1 MVFLLLLFQPITV
14 HQAFVRFYNKENDEE
29 IIYVAEQDSN
39 KAYKFDMDVG
49 ARAGDFKHKS
59 GLYEMYLIVGDSSIS
74 NSFQWLVA
82 EIEIKFSANTHVGGE
97 QTLLLNLFFCQ
108 KFNFLLLNFLTDA
121 KKQPIRAPLPEIHHQ
136 FRVPDKR
143 PSRIV
148 SDVFTGLCLTPL
160 VLLVVFWSK
169 LGINIGNFTF
179 HPSTIGFH
187 IGFGGILVLFTVFW
201 LKLNMFQTL
210 RLLIPIAIFTFLCG
224 NRLLRRLYAQ
234 RIAKNPSSASTSGAV
249 ATS

>member
-1 MVFLLLLFQPITV
+1 MP
-14 HQAFVRFYNKENDEE
+14 
-29 IIYVAEQDSN
+29 
-39 KAYKFDMDVG
+39 
-49 ARAGDFKHKS
+49 
-59 GLYEMYLIVGDSSIS
+59 
-74 NSFQWLVA
+74 
-82 EIEIKFSANTHVGGE
+82 EIK
-97 QTLLLNLFFCQ
+97 
-108 KFNFLLLNFLTDA
+108 
-121 KKQPIRAPLPEIHHQ
+121 HQ

-160 VLLVVFWSK
+160 VLLLIFWSK
-169 LGINIGNFTF
+169 LGINMGNFTF

-187 IGFGGILVLFTVFW
+187 LGFGGILVLFTVFW

-234 RIAKNPSSASTSGAV
+234 RIAKNPSAASTSSAAAG